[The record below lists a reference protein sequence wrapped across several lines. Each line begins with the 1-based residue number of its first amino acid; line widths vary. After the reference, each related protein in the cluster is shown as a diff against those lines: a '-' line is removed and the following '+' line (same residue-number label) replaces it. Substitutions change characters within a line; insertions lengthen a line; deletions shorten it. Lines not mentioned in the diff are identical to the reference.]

1 MVKTLPKYLFLFLLK
16 AFFGEVN
23 NLKQEEEIPVTVL
36 RDQDEERRKVVLVI
50 KCLHSLDVIAFL
62 VLNSFTIK
70 LQNYGHTVMH
80 FHPREKQSFKTTL
93 AKIRLSQDQ
102 IFFHKIV
109 HKDLCEYTKN
119 YDSSGGF
126 LGFLWILRGLIINL
140 E

>member
-1 MVKTLPKYLFLFLLK
+1 M

-36 RDQDEERRKVVLVI
+36 RDQDEERRNVVI

-102 IFFHKIV
+102 IFFSQN
-109 HKDLCEYTKN
+109 C
-119 YDSSGGF
+119 S
-126 LGFLWILRGLIINL
+126 
-140 E
+140 